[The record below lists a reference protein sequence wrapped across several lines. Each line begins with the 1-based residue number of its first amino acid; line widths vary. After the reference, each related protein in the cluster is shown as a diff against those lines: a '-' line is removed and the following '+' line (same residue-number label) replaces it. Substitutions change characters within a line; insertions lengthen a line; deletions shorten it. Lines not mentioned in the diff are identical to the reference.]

1 MLKKLT
7 DNIYYTEPEETT
19 DRPTMGYIKG
29 EKYSLMVE
37 AGNSAKT
44 VNKFNSALLSLGLPP
59 ADFTVVTHS
68 HWDHTFGMHALNS
81 VSVALDKTNEILSFM
96 ENLKWSQSLLNEYV
110 KKDIIPLFCKPHIE
124 NEYGNLS
131 EITVRPADISFSGE
145 MTLDLGGQKCIF
157 KNIVSPHTDDCVIVY
172 IPYEKTVF
180 LGDCLCEE
188 LIGDQWIDNKDKL
201 AVLINTLEKLDFKYG
216 IEGHFQPR
224 EKETIIKELK
234 ERLN

>member
-1 MLKKLT
+1 
-7 DNIYYTEPEETT
+7 
-19 DRPTMGYIKG
+19 
-29 EKYSLMVE
+29 
-37 AGNSAKT
+37 
-44 VNKFNSALLSLGLPP
+44 
-59 ADFTVVTHS
+59 
-68 HWDHTFGMHALNS
+68 
-81 VSVALDKTNEILSFM
+81 
-96 ENLKWSQSLLNEYV
+96 
-110 KKDIIPLFCKPHIE
+110 
-124 NEYGNLS
+124 
-131 EITVRPADISFSGE
+131 

-216 IEGHFQPR
+216 LEGHFQPR